1 MAQASLQ
8 LYNQGLTANRAR
20 QQQATPVNGGG
31 KATFVNGGENVYT
44 NSVRPTQGILGAST
58 GGVSAP
64 VGNNSAGVISNAPQI
79 ATPEQPN
86 IDFDALIAPALAGLD
101 AAESAARGSSSADVQ
116 SIESSRT
123 SGIARTNQSISAQQ
137 GILDQ
142 TATKQNQNATNAEDQ
157 ARRQYAEIQQGL
169 QSRYGGTTGTGAFA
183 GELAGR
189 QTLQNIGQIKQGLS
203 NVIQEIG
210 TKKQQV
216 EEVGRIALEDIEM
229 NARDSLVKEKSNLET
244 ALAQIRSEKGQ
255 LQMWKAQKAAEAI
268 QNYQSS
274 VNQINAN
281 NTAFKQQLYVQQLTA
296 QQKLD
301 SALAR
306 GQEVAKSIS
315 MQDLTSLAN
324 QSTPAGLGFSVSGGY
339 SNGQITDPRFQFATV
354 KPEKKD
360 NEIVNPF
367 AQ

>member
-20 QQQATPVNGGG
+20 QQQATPGFDRVVPSFTVPQQSIQLPAQNQQ
-31 KATFVNGGENVYT
+31 V
-44 NSVRPTQGILGAST
+44 LGANT
-58 GGVSAP
+58 RSAP
-64 VGNNSAGVISNAPQI
+64 VNNTAGAINNAPMQEV
-79 ATPEQPN
+79 PGQPN
-86 IDFDALIAPALAGLD
+86 IDWDGLIAPALAGLD
-101 AAESAARGSSSADVQ
+101 AAESAARGSSAADVQ
-116 SIESSRT
+116 SIESART
-123 SGIARTNQSISAQQ
+123 SGISRTNQSISAQQ

-142 TATKQNQNATNAEDQ
+142 TGVKQEQNATNAEDT

-189 QTLQNIGQIKQGLS
+189 DTIRNIGQIKQGLS

-229 NARDSLVKEKSNLET
+229 NAQDSLRKEKANLESS
-244 ALAQIRSEKGQ
+244 LAQIRSEKGQ

-281 NTAFKQQLYVQQLTA
+281 NTAFKQRLYVEQLTA

-301 SALAR
+301 AALAR

-315 MQDLTSLAN
+315 VQDLTALAN

-339 SNGQITDPRFQFATV
+339 NNGQITDPRFQFATV
-354 KPEKKD
+354 KPEKED
-360 NEIVNPF
+360 PNAIVNPF
-367 AQ
+367 NE